1 MPQTKR
7 IEREEFTLEIPE
19 EILEKIRN
27 QLPFQDQ
34 VEDQTKEREWQPEEL
49 RLPLYENFDELQRT
63 WIEQKEKQQ
72 KEKQREEEKS
82 RVIIIQM

>member
-7 IEREEFTLEIPE
+7 IEREELPLEIPE